1 MVNDTRR
8 GGLYGVA
15 AYVLWGL
22 FPLYFRLLDS
32 SSTLEILLQRL
43 LWTLPVCLLV
53 VAATG
58 AAGRLRALLRR
69 RRRVAA
75 LAGAATVLA
84 VNSGCY
90 VYAVNTD
97 RVIEASLGYFV
108 NPLVTVALAV
118 LVRRERLRPLQW
130 AAVSTGV
137 LSVLVVT
144 VDYGRPPW
152 IALILATS
160 FGLYGLIKK
169 QVGEDVDALSGL
181 TTEALTLAPLAAAG
195 LAFHTATG
203 HGTFTQDVPWHAVL
217 LAAGGVTVVAP
228 LLLFAAAAR
237 RLPLATIGLLQYL
250 TPVLQL
256 LIGVALFHEEMPASR
271 WGGFAL
277 IWLALALLSTDALRE
292 QDRRSAR
299 ARESEPAA
307 PPQPQ
312 PVRAR
317 ARTPEE

>member
-1 MVNDTRR
+1 MNDARR

-15 AYVLWGL
+15 AYALWGL

-69 RRRVAA
+69 GRRVSA
-75 LAGAATVLA
+75 LAGAAAVLA

-90 VYAVNTD
+90 VYAVNAD
-97 RVIEASLGYFV
+97 RVIEASLGYFI

-130 AAVSTGV
+130 SAVSTGV

-169 QVGEDVDALSGL
+169 QVGEDVEALPGL

-195 LAFHTATG
+195 LALYTVTG

-237 RLPLATIGLLQYL
+237 RMPLATIGLLQYL

-256 LIGVALFHEEMPASR
+256 LIGVVLFHEQMPASR
-271 WGGFAL
+271 WSGFVL
-277 IWLALALLSTDALRE
+277 IWIALALLSTDALRE
-292 QDRRSAR
+292 QDRQSTRRRKSA
-299 ARESEPAA
+299 PAA
-307 PPQPQ
+307 Q
-312 PVRAR
+312 PVRAELR
-317 ARTPEE
+317 VPEE

>member
-1 MVNDTRR
+1 MVNDARR

-15 AYVLWGL
+15 AYSLWGL

-169 QVGEDVDALSGL
+169 QVGEDVDALAGL

-195 LAFHTATG
+195 LAFYTATG

-237 RLPLATIGLLQYL
+237 RMPLATIGLLQYL

-299 ARESEPAA
+299 ARESAPAA
-307 PPQPQ
+307 Q
-312 PVRAR
+312 PVRAQ